1 MAKMKKL
8 MLNSNSYTETM
19 DDEIDTIDTQTDKF
33 STDYTAD
40 KLNELYNEFDS
51 ITLDN
56 SSIDTLTKRNAMST
70 TKLSTRAKLYL
81 TTGIV
86 LASLLLF
93 LVIYNFFVISN
104 MSSSIDI
111 LQDDLTYQEYQV
123 NDKVRQVNEL
133 TDDAILRQQL
143 EDLGYAEVASE
154 ITINSAV
161 NEYAPL
167 EGESNW
173 FDKFCE
179 FVGSIFGG

>member
-1 MAKMKKL
+1 MHL
-8 MLNSNSYTETM
+8 LNNSL
-19 DDEIDTIDTQTDKF
+19 K
-33 STDYTAD
+33 D
-40 KLNELYNEFDS
+40 KLVDSKKEKYLEFYKK
-51 ITLDN
+51 IILD
-56 SSIDTLTKRNAMST
+56 
-70 TKLSTRAKLYL
+70 
-81 TTGIV
+81 
-86 LASLLLF
+86 
-93 LVIYNFFVISN
+93 
-104 MSSSIDI
+104 
-111 LQDDLTYQEYQV
+111 
-123 NDKVRQVNEL
+123 EL